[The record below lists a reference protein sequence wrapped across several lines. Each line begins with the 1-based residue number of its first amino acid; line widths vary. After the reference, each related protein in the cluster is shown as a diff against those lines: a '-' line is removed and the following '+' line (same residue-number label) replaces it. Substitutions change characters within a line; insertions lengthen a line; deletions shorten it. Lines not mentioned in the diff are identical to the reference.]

1 MGNAERNR
9 GYKPANA
16 KYAMSASSSSLRRRA
31 VAAILLH
38 RLRVKEVV
46 VAGSELG
53 LAEVIE
59 ALRAEL
65 MAAID
70 AGKAEPLQFKLDPVE
85 VTVQTVVT
93 KEANG
98 KIGWKVLE
106 FGGKGSA
113 ADTQTLSLRL
123 TPVWRK
129 SDGTLVSDFTISSA
143 GEAGDR
149 FGPDR

>member
-1 MGNAERNR
+1 VRFAHWLG
-9 GYKPANA
+9 
-16 KYAMSASSSSLRRRA
+16 
-31 VAAILLH
+31 
-38 RLRVKEVV
+38 VKEAV

-53 LAEVIE
+53 LAEVVE

-70 AGKAEPLQFKLDPVE
+70 AGKGQPLQFKLDPVE

-93 KEANG
+93 REANG

-106 FGGKGSA
+106 VGGKGSS

-123 TPVWRK
+123 TPVWK
-129 SDGTLVSDFTISSA
+129 QPDGTLVSDFTISSA
-143 GEAGDR
+143 GETGDR
-149 FGPDR
+149 FGPDA

>member
-1 MGNAERNR
+1 
-9 GYKPANA
+9 
-16 KYAMSASSSSLRRRA
+16 
-31 VAAILLH
+31 
-38 RLRVKEVV
+38 